1 MTSTG
6 KEITHAKYVCSKI
19 CGGEIDNCTLYMRIA
34 EQQYD
39 LHHTVRARLQSK
51 KKLVLIIKKKN
62 REKDNEDGRN
72 KHRDL
77 KVSQRVWWK
86 TAEDSYFKN

>member
-1 MTSTG
+1 MTSG

-51 KKLVLIIKKKN
+51 KIGPNNKKKKQ
-62 REKDNEDGRN
+62 RER
-72 KHRDL
+72 
-77 KVSQRVWWK
+77 
-86 TAEDSYFKN
+86 

>member
-6 KEITHAKYVCSKI
+6 KEIMHAKYVCSEI

-39 LHHTVRARLQSK
+39 LHHTVGARLQSQ
-51 KKLVLIIKKKN
+51 KKLVLIIKKKQRG
-62 REKDNEDGRN
+62 REKNNEDGRN
-72 KHRDL
+72 KH
-77 KVSQRVWWK
+77 
-86 TAEDSYFKN
+86 